1 MYDFEE
7 KDSKTK
13 QHSLCLG
20 NISKDFAVNNM
31 KKRGSNG
38 YVYEFFTDYNT
49 ADISSII
56 NIRKYLMKKHDV
68 K

>member
-7 KDSKTK
+7 KDSEIK

-31 KKRGSNG
+31 KKQDQMGMCTN
-38 YVYEFFTDYNT
+38 FLL
-49 ADISSII
+49 IIILSILVALSI
-56 NIRKYLMKKHDV
+56 FVNI
-68 K
+68 